1 MKAGSDEFETTQRR
15 QSDAY
20 VFCVLSANDQKTT
33 EQLEIVRRA
42 APTRSVF
49 INTSLV
55 VLHPKLGRE
64 ADPLEVEIPAIQLF
78 DFASS
83 RFFEKRMVFFFIATD
98 LTNLLSVKGASE
110 VFSGLMPATLTLRG
124 ECHSHP

>member
-49 INTSLV
+49 INTSL
-55 VLHPKLGRE
+55 
-64 ADPLEVEIPAIQLF
+64 AWIPTEPFGPNIRVSAV
-78 DFASS
+78 A
-83 RFFEKRMVFFFIATD
+83 
-98 LTNLLSVKGASE
+98 
-110 VFSGLMPATLTLRG
+110 
-124 ECHSHP
+124 